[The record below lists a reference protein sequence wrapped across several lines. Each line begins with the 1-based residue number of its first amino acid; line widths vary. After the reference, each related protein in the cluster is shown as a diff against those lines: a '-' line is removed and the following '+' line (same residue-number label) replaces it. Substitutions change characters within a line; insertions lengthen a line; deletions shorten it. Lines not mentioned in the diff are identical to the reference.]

1 MLVHVKKSLKNKTH
15 RLLHKHKKAIIF
27 AGFGVVAFG
36 ILFGTF
42 LYASNTKSDTVG
54 RLVTF
59 HDRGRERVILTQAK
73 TVQDALK
80 DARIAV
86 DAKDVVEPALGSELL
101 STDSVVIIY
110 RARLVLVVD
119 GAQKEKIMTNAQS
132 PNELATLIGLAPIGE
147 KDETKITQANFIK
160 DGANSIL
167 TIKRAELALQK
178 VVFVPKQN
186 ALTAARG
193 AHIYTDANGVAH
205 RETYYDLPM
214 GGVMRACGGGDY
226 EIRSDGAK
234 IDKDGYVLVA
244 ANLGNYPR
252 CSIVD
257 TSLGLGKVYD
267 TGGFALRHPH
277 GFDLATD
284 WSNRNGR

>member
-1 MLVHVKKSLKNKTH
+1 MY
-15 RLLHKHKKAIIF
+15 F
-27 AGFGVVAFG
+27 AGIAIAVCMVIFGAL
-36 ILFGTF
+36 LFS
-42 LYASNTKSDTVG
+42 LNAQSNNVG

-59 HDRGRERVILTQAK
+59 YDRGKERVILTQAK

-80 DARIAV
+80 DADIAV
-86 DAKDVVEPALGSELL
+86 DAKDVVEPSLGSELL

-119 GAQKEKIMTNAQS
+119 GARKEKIMTNAQS
-132 PNELATLIGLAPIGE
+132 PNELATLVGLPAIGE
-147 KDETKITQANFIK
+147 KDKTNITQADFIR

-167 TIKRAELALQK
+167 TIDRAELAPKK
-178 VVFVPKQN
+178 VAFVPKPN
-186 ALTAARG
+186 ALTPSRG
-193 AHIYTDANGVAH
+193 AQIYIDANGVAH

-214 GGVMRACGGGDY
+214 NVVMRACGGGDY
-226 EIRSDGAK
+226 SIRSDGAK
-234 IDKDGYVLVA
+234 IDKDGYVLIA
-244 ANLGNYPR
+244 ANLNNYPR

-257 TSLGLGKVYD
+257 TSLGPGKVYD

-284 WSNRNGR
+284 WTNRNGR